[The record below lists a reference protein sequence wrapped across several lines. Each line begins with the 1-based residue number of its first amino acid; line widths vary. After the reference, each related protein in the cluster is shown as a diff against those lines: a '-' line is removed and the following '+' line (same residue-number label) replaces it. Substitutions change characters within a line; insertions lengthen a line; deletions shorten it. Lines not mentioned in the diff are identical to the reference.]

1 MSTFLQELA
10 QHLHND
16 YKHDLSKL
24 VVMFPSLRA
33 RAFFN
38 DALWATSEQ
47 TIWQPHYTSIDEV
60 MERASGLKRVDQIRL
75 LSELYKVYT
84 QVFENVA
91 FDHFYHWGCI
101 LLSDFN
107 MIDRY
112 MVNAN
117 HLLVNIS
124 DLKEIDDISYLTDE
138 QKDIIK
144 GFWRNLQSKQD
155 IDDLTEHKKRFLKMW
170 KALPAIYNTFRNN
183 LISEHI
189 GYPGLIYRTAAELIQ
204 ENKAVDIEPK
214 RFIIAG
220 FNALS
225 KSEQI
230 LFDHLAKREQGAEFY
245 WDYDNYYVNTN
256 TDNVKYNGHEAGMFL
271 SQNIRK
277 FPNAHPISTDN
288 LAKKKEHISATACVS
303 NIAQVKHIGKILESI
318 PEDEL
323 NKDTA
328 IVLTDENLLTPLL
341 HALPERV
348 KKVNV
353 TMGFPLKNTLAYS
366 LIEILITMQSHCRTK
381 DNIATFYHKDVTR
394 LLSHPYITD
403 ICGKVARDKI
413 HDIIAKRVVMIDE
426 TFLSN
431 ITIKENDNN
440 NEQKLRA
447 GEIFAKLFVSTKIQD
462 ELEDWKCLANY
473 ITEILDIVSEYNCV
487 SSSIENPDRNNENR
501 LLAAEEITKLANMIE
516 SCNIPLSTETFVS
529 LLRRHLQT
537 VTIPYEGKPL
547 DGIQVLGILETR
559 NLDFKN
565 VIILSMTDANFPGNH
580 HSNQSSFI
588 PYHLCYAYDMPTP
601 EHHEA
606 MYAYYFY
613 RLLQRAKRVH
623 MLYCS
628 RADEKSTGECS
639 RYIYQLD
646 FEYGGIEKH
655 TLGVDLSIEE
665 ETSIEVKKEGKVL
678 EALMRYTD
686 NNPKPRLAP
695 TALFKYVE
703 CPLKFYFSSIA
714 ELRTRNE
721 LSDKMDALSIGDIV
735 HKTMERL
742 YDENGIVGNTNPKAD
757 IERLRNIEIV
767 SPVVDSV
774 IGKILYNNPNAK
786 ESDFSGDTQLVKEVI
801 IKYIIDGIMYYD
813 TTLHKDYTVKHLEKE
828 IHHKHVTKQGY
839 KVKLY
844 GIADRIDELSDGTKQ
859 IIDYKS
865 GYKPHLEFNDIDT
878 LFNGKPAQRISNVFQ
893 TLLYSMI
900 VSKSK
905 DENENNKVVE
915 TKPSLFYA
923 SQMLSN
929 NKYSPLLKMTATD
942 PPQEIVKYSSVSEEF
957 EAQLKEL
964 LDELFDPDVAFKQVE
979 NRDACTLCDYNKIC
993 KR

>member
-10 QHLHND
+10 QHLRNN

-24 VVMFPSLRA
+24 VVLFPSLRA

-38 DALWATSEQ
+38 DALSATSEQ
-47 TIWQPHYTSIDEV
+47 TIWQPYYTSIDEV

-75 LSELYKVYT
+75 LSELYKVYA
-84 QVFENVA
+84 QVFENVT
-91 FDHFYHWGCI
+91 FDHFYHWGCM

-112 MVNAN
+112 MVDAKL
-117 HLLVNIS
+117 LLVNIS
-124 DLKEIDDISYLTDE
+124 DLKELEADVSYLTQE

-144 GFWRNLQSKQD
+144 SFWSNFQNKQE
-155 IDDLTEHKKRFLKMW
+155 IEDLTEHKKRFLKMW
-170 KALPAIYNTFRNN
+170 KALPFIYNTFRDN
-183 LISEHI
+183 LLKEHI
-189 GYPGLIYRTAAELIQ
+189 GYPGLIYRTAAERIKNN
-204 ENKAVDIEPK
+204 ESVDIEPK

-230 LFDHLAKREQGAEFY
+230 LFSHLATREHGAEFY
-245 WDYDNYYVNTN
+245 WDYDEYYVKAND
-256 TDNVKYNGHEAGMFL
+256 DNAKNNGHEAGMFL
-271 SQNIRK
+271 SQNIKRY
-277 FPNAHPISTDN
+277 PNAHPISTDN

-318 PEDEL
+318 PNEEL

-328 IVLTDENLLTPLL
+328 IVLTDENLLIPLL

-366 LIEILITMQSHCRTK
+366 LIEILITLQSHSRTK
-381 DNIATFYHKDVTR
+381 DNAACFYHKDVTQ
-394 LLSHPYITD
+394 LLSHPYIADT
-403 ICGKVARDKI
+403 CGNVAHSKI
-413 HDIIAKRVVMIDE
+413 KEIIAKRVVMIEE
-426 TFLSN
+426 TFLTD
-431 ITIKENDNN
+431 ITIKDDDNK
-440 NEQKLRA
+440 EQKLRA
-447 GEIFAKLFVSTKIQD
+447 KTLLSKLFVHVKQKEEQD
-462 ELEDWKCLANY
+462 KDSVDNKSWNRLAEY
-473 ITEILDIVSEYNCV
+473 ITDILNTISEYNHTED
-487 SSSIENPDRNNENR
+487 SGDGRDRNSEHR
-501 LLAAEEITKLANMIE
+501 LLAIEEITKLANMIE
-516 SCNIPLSTETFVS
+516 RCNIPLSIDTFVS

-537 VTIPYEGKPL
+537 VSIPYEGKPL
-547 DGIQVLGILETR
+547 DGLQVLGILETR

-580 HSNQSSFI
+580 TNQASLI
-588 PYHLCYAYDMPTP
+588 PYNLRYAYDMPTP
-601 EHHEA
+601 EQHEA

-646 FEYGGIEKH
+646 FEYGGIEKR
-655 TLGVDLSIEE
+655 TLGVDLSIED
-665 ETSIEVKKEGKVL
+665 ETSIVVEKRGEVM

-686 NNPKPRLAP
+686 NNLKPRLAP

-721 LSDKMDALSIGDIV
+721 LTDKMDALAIGDIV
-735 HKTMERL
+735 HKTMETL
-742 YDENGIVGNTNPKAD
+742 YKKHDIVGKLNPMSD
-757 IERLRNIEIV
+757 IEKLRNSEIV
-767 SPVVDSV
+767 EPVVDMV
-774 IGKILYNNPNAK
+774 IGKILYKNPNATID
-786 ESDFSGDTQLVKEVI
+786 DFSGDTQLVREII

-813 TTLHKDYTVKHLEKE
+813 TKRSGFTVTNLEEEIAYRHETKHGL
-828 IHHKHVTKQGY
+828 
-839 KVKLY
+839 KVKLF
-844 GIADRIDELSDGTKQ
+844 GIADRIDTLSDNTKQ

-865 GYKPHLEFNDIDT
+865 GYKPHLEFSSIDS
-878 LFNGKPAQRISNVFQ
+878 LFDGTPEQRISNVFQ

-900 VSKSK
+900 VHKN
-905 DENENNKVVE
+905 DNID

-923 SQMLSN
+923 SQMLL
-929 NKYSPLLKMTATD
+929 KDEYSPLLKLTD
-942 PPQEIVKYSSVSEEF
+942 INPPQEITNYAMVSERYE
-957 EAQLKEL
+957 ERLKEL
-964 LDELFDPDVAFKQVE
+964 LDELFDSETPFKQVE
-979 NRDACTLCDYNKIC
+979 NRDACTRCDYNRIC